1 MSREASSAIEER
13 SADANTTRVPDVVT
27 ASGLRVTLT
36 RDRES
41 LPVLRGI
48 DLQIRS
54 GEILGL
60 VGESGSGKSVLGLTM
75 LGLLPEQ
82 SKPRVE
88 GELSVDGVD
97 MPNASEAQL
106 RQLRRDRLGAIFQD
120 PMTSLDP
127 TMRVGRQLLELVDS
141 TAAAIDLLERA
152 QIPDAQRRMRA
163 FPHELSG
170 GLRQRVMIAI
180 AIAGEPKL
188 IVADEPTTALDVTVQ
203 AQILRLLDS
212 LRGHLGCSILLITH
226 DLAVASQI
234 SDRIA
239 VLYGGRLA
247 EVGPAQ
253 DLLTTPHHPY
263 TNALLHSRLD
273 LSSDRDRR
281 LPTLDGE
288 PPDPREL
295 PSGCPFTPRCVF
307 AKAECHEQPPPLAGR
322 PAHQDACIRSGEI
335 DLGRETLPGET
346 WPPIG
351 RASAEEVALD
361 ADGLGVEVK
370 VGRWPRARH
379 ELQIL
384 DGVDLEVGSGE
395 SVAIVGESGSG
406 KTTLLRAAA
415 GLVPVGSGRLKV
427 AGSAP
432 QMIFQDAGASL
443 TPWLSVGEI
452 IADRL
457 RRLNLSRRER
467 SQRVDEALAMVGLSP
482 RLASARSAQ
491 LSGGQ
496 RQRVAIARAVVEPPS
511 LLLCDEPTSAL
522 DVSIAAGV
530 LNLLGELRRQ
540 LEMSLIF
547 VTHDL
552 NIARLVAER
561 VAVMYLGRIVE
572 VGPAETIMRRPA
584 HPYTKTLLASV
595 PSFGKVA
602 VALPGEPPSLFD
614 PPSGCSFHPRCEFA
628 TEECKTRTP
637 SMVRVG
643 GDPSHYVDC
652 RLEET

>member
-1 MSREASSAIEER
+1 MSREALSAIEER

-27 ASGLRVTLT
+27 ASGLRVILT

-152 QIPDAQRRMRA
+152 QIPDAKRRMRA

-212 LRGHLGCSILLITH
+212 LRGDLGCSILLITH

-253 DLLTTPHHPY
+253 DLLTTPRHPY

-281 LPTLDGE
+281 LPTLEGE

-295 PSGCPFTPRCVF
+295 PLRLPV
-307 AKAECHEQPPPLAGR
+307 H
-322 PAHQDACIRSGEI
+322 PALRIRQG
-335 DLGRETLPGET
+335 
-346 WPPIG
+346 
-351 RASAEEVALD
+351 
-361 ADGLGVEVK
+361 
-370 VGRWPRARH
+370 
-379 ELQIL
+379 
-384 DGVDLEVGSGE
+384 
-395 SVAIVGESGSG
+395 
-406 KTTLLRAAA
+406 
-415 GLVPVGSGRLKV
+415 
-427 AGSAP
+427 
-432 QMIFQDAGASL
+432 
-443 TPWLSVGEI
+443 
-452 IADRL
+452 
-457 RRLNLSRRER
+457 
-467 SQRVDEALAMVGLSP
+467 
-482 RLASARSAQ
+482 
-491 LSGGQ
+491 
-496 RQRVAIARAVVEPPS
+496 
-511 LLLCDEPTSAL
+511 
-522 DVSIAAGV
+522 
-530 LNLLGELRRQ
+530 
-540 LEMSLIF
+540 
-547 VTHDL
+547 
-552 NIARLVAER
+552 
-561 VAVMYLGRIVE
+561 
-572 VGPAETIMRRPA
+572 
-584 HPYTKTLLASV
+584 
-595 PSFGKVA
+595 
-602 VALPGEPPSLFD
+602 
-614 PPSGCSFHPRCEFA
+614 
-628 TEECKTRTP
+628 
-637 SMVRVG
+637 
-643 GDPSHYVDC
+643 
-652 RLEET
+652 